1 MVEMMISGAVMIC
14 VVLIVRQL
22 TFGKISMRLRYALW
36 LAVALRLLLPFHFGS
51 SPYSIMSGIG
61 QIRQYYS
68 TVQETAQPDV
78 YSGYALEKQER
89 QAVGDTADSTE
100 RPGMAQDIS
109 AEPKSVKTEPEAGDL
124 TDTAIGSTVVDVGEM
139 QDSGEVSFVD
149 EKNVR
154 RWYRLSQAGISGLYM
169 AARVVWIIGMIVVG
183 GFMLFRQIWLIVYL
197 HRVREQVQTACLPE
211 TWGQRLAEHGLR
223 VWLVRGLPSP
233 CMVGSGIYIS
243 PELYAEEE
251 SRLHILAHEY
261 AHAVQRDTLWAAVR
275 SALCIIWWF
284 QPLVWLAAY
293 AAKQDSEL
301 ACDERAIRLLG
312 ETQRFS
318 YGRTLLTLIHSGH
331 DRSGTCGV
339 VLSMA
344 GSGRR
349 IRQRI
354 SAIADIRK
362 RSSIAV
368 GSVVLTVLLLC
379 GCAYTGA
386 QTAQGDSAESAG
398 NAGRTEAEQSEAEQ
412 KKVDQARAEGTAN
425 RMKVDAEHSAA
436 DQAEE
441 KELYE
446 HEEAVAELSA
456 ELQTKEEVL
465 RKQMEVIEEE
475 KAQLE
480 QLQKQRE
487 QEQKQIEKQL
497 EQIEAEW
504 LRVTGKEFEQVLSA
518 ATDDMLESAT
528 WIDRMEYFDYLY
540 NGGVCPMED
549 GRWYLIHRD
558 ERYGID
564 FYGLYTDKYGSRGVK
579 VLIDG
584 DVNTLDIMW
593 RSAVYES
600 GIEVFMIERA
610 QDGHPRTFAFQM
622 CEALTSGNV
631 SRWKLYLVDRYDTG
645 DIDFYTF
652 DEADCQKQFRDM
664 VDFQIDPEQE
674 QILLLYNGNVIKGG
688 IDISAYQD
696 DTIEDVFWDG
706 SLLRY
711 YAEQDDVFPLSFVTR
726 VGLKLAGTEEI
737 QYENLSRII
746 CPVSIG
752 GWGERSFTLGAPVVE
767 IR

>member
-1 MVEMMISGAVMIC
+1 MIC
-14 VVLIVRQL
+14 VVMIVRRL
-22 TFGKISMRLRYALW
+22 TFGRISMGLRYALW

-51 SPYSIMSGIG
+51 SPYSIMSGVG
-61 QIRQYYS
+61 QIRQYCS
-68 TVQETAQPDV
+68 SVTETVQPSVD
-78 YSGYALEKQER
+78 SGYDPGEQE
-89 QAVGDTADSTE
+89 QQTADDITGSTE
-100 RPGMAQDIS
+100 QSDMKQDMS
-109 AEPKSVKTEPEAGDL
+109 AETESVKTEPAAGGL
-124 TDTAIGSTVVDVGEM
+124 TDAATGGRTASVEEPE
-139 QDSGEVSFVD
+139 DSEAIPAAD
-149 EKNVR
+149 KKNMR
-154 RWYRLSQAGISGLYM
+154 RRYRLSQEEISGFYM
-169 AARVVWIIGMIVVG
+169 AAKAVWFIGMIVVG
-183 GFMLFRQIWLIVYL
+183 SFMLFRQVRFIAYL
-197 HRVREQVQTACLPE
+197 HRVREQAQTACLPE
-211 TWGQRLAEHGLR
+211 TWVQRLAEHRLR
-223 VWLVRGLPSP
+223 VWLVRGLPGP
-233 CMVGSGIYIS
+233 CMAGRGIYIS

-293 AAKQDSEL
+293 AAKHDSEL
-301 ACDERAIRLLG
+301 ACDERAVALLG

-331 DRSGTCGV
+331 GRSSACGV

-354 SAIADIRK
+354 SAIADTRK

-368 GSVVLTVLLLC
+368 GGVALTVLLLC

-386 QTAQGDSAESAG
+386 QTTQDDSAESAG
-398 NAGRTEAEQSEAEQ
+398 NSGFTETEQSTAAPEQ
-412 KKVDQARAEGTAN
+412 AEGAVN
-425 RMKVDAEHSAA
+425 RMEADAEHSAA
-436 DQAEE
+436 MQEE
-441 KELYE
+441 EEEL
-446 HEEAVAELSA
+446 HKQEEAAAELSA
-456 ELQTKEEVL
+456 ELQIKEEVL
-465 RKQMEVIEEE
+465 RKQMEVLEEE
-475 KAQLE
+475 KVQLE
-480 QLQKQRE
+480 QLQKQKE
-487 QEQKQIEKQL
+487 QEQKQIEKQF

-504 LRVTGKEFEQVLSA
+504 LQVTGKEFEQVLSA
-518 ATDDMLESAT
+518 ATDDMLESAA

-540 NGGVCPMED
+540 YGGACPMED

-584 DVNTLDIMW
+584 DVNTLDITW

-610 QDGHPRTFAFQM
+610 QDGRLRTFAFQM

-645 DIDFYTF
+645 AIDFYTF

-664 VDFQIDPEQE
+664 VDFQIDSEQE
-674 QILLLYNGNVIKGG
+674 QIQLLYKGNVVKGG
-688 IDISAYQD
+688 IDISAYKD
-696 DTIEDVFWDG
+696 DAVEDVFWDG
-706 SLLRY
+706 SLFRF
-711 YAEQDDVFPLSFVTR
+711 YAEQDDVFPFSFVTR
-726 VGLKLAGTEEI
+726 VGLKLVGTEEI

-752 GWGERSFTLGAPVVE
+752 EWGERSFTLGAPGVE
-767 IR
+767 MQ

>member
-1 MVEMMISGAVMIC
+1 MAEMMISGAVMIC

-36 LAVALRLLLPFHFGS
+36 LAVAVRLILPFHFGS

-68 TVQETAQPDV
+68 SMRENEQSDVDGGYDPGEKDRQTAD
-78 YSGYALEKQER
+78 
-89 QAVGDTADSTE
+89 DTAGSTR
-100 RPGMAQDIS
+100 RPDMIQDMS
-109 AEPKSVKTEPEAGDL
+109 AETESAQAEPAAGGLTDMETGGIVAGVAEPEAFETVSSGDK
-124 TDTAIGSTVVDVGEM
+124 
-139 QDSGEVSFVD
+139 
-149 EKNVR
+149 KNMGR
-154 RWYRLSQAGISGLYM
+154 QYRLSQEGISGFHM
-169 AARVVWIIGMIVVG
+169 AVKAVWIIGMMVAG
-183 GFMLFRQIWLIVYL
+183 GFMLFRQVRFVAYL
-197 HRVREQVQTACLPE
+197 HRIREQAQTACLPE
-211 TWGQRLAEHGLR
+211 TWIQRLAGHGLR

-233 CMVGSGIYIS
+233 CLAGRDIYIN
-243 PELYAEEE
+243 PELYADEEA
-251 SRLHILAHEY
+251 RLHILAHEY

-275 SALCIIWWF
+275 SALCVIWWF

-293 AAKQDSEL
+293 AAKHDSEL
-301 ACDERAIRLLG
+301 ACDERAVALLG

-331 DRSGTCGV
+331 DRSSACGV

-354 SAIADIRK
+354 SAIADTRK

-368 GSVVLTVLLLC
+368 GGAALTVLLLC

-386 QTAQGDSAESAG
+386 QTTQDDPAERIG
-398 NAGRTEAEQSEAEQ
+398 NTGRTAAEQSTAAPEQ
-412 KKVDQARAEGTAN
+412 AQGAVN
-425 RMKVDAEHSAA
+425 RMEADAEHSAA
-436 DQAEE
+436 MQAEE
-441 KELYE
+441 EEL
-446 HEEAVAELSA
+446 HKQEEVVAELSA
-456 ELQTKEEVL
+456 ELQTKEEML

-475 KAQLE
+475 RAQLE

-487 QEQKQIEKQL
+487 QAQKQIEKQL

-504 LRVTGKEFEQVLSA
+504 QHITREEFEKVLSA
-518 ATDDMLESAT
+518 ATDDMLESAG

-579 VLIDG
+579 VLVDG
-584 DVNTLDIMW
+584 DVNTLDITW

-600 GIEVFMIERA
+600 GIEVFMIGRA
-610 QDGHPRTFAFQM
+610 QDGRPRTFAFQM

-645 DIDFYTF
+645 AIDFYTF
-652 DEADCQKQFRDM
+652 DEADFQRQFRDM
-664 VDFQIDPEQE
+664 VDFQIDSGKE
-674 QILLLYNGNVIKGG
+674 QILLLYKGNVVKGG

-696 DTIEDVFWDG
+696 ETIEDVFWDG

-752 GWGERSFTLGAPVVE
+752 EWGERSFTLGAPGVE
-767 IR
+767 MR